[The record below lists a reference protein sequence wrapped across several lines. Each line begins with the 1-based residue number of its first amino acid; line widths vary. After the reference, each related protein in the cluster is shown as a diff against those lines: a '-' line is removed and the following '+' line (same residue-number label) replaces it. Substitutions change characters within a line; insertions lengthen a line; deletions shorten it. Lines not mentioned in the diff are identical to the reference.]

1 LGKAKSE
8 AKRAARSDWT
18 QGLARAGLVAKG
30 ITFAI
35 VAALAFKVA
44 FDFGGKI
51 EDRPGAL
58 QTVAE
63 TTLGRFLLGALA
75 VGLGGYALWR
85 FAQAFLGEKLETGED
100 TGWLK
105 RIGLVA
111 RGLLYTWLFVMCL
124 SLVLNADE
132 PVSGGGGGGGQEE
145 DRATAFALEQ
155 PLGRWLVAL
164 VGLAI
169 IGAGLFNLYRGL
181 SQRFR
186 KDLKEGQMEREERKS
201 YAVLGVLGHLARAVL
216 FSMAGW
222 FLVKAAWEYD
232 PEEAIGIDGAL
243 RKVARA
249 EYGDLLLGCIAA
261 GLLAYALFCFV
272 QARYREV

>member
-1 LGKAKSE
+1 VGKAKSE

-30 ITFAI
+30 ITFGI
-35 VAALAFKVA
+35 VAGLAFKVA
-44 FDFGGKI
+44 FDAGGKI

-58 QTVAE
+58 QAIAE
-63 TTLGRFLLGALA
+63 STIGRFLLGALA

-85 FAQAFLGEKLETGED
+85 FAQAFLGEKLESGED

-111 RGLLYTWLFVMCL
+111 RGLFYTWLFAMCL

-132 PVSGGGGGGGQEE
+132 PISGGGGGGGQEE
-145 DRATAFALEQ
+145 DRATSFALEQ

-169 IGAGLFNLYRGL
+169 IGAGLFNLYRAL
-181 SQRFR
+181 TQSFR
-186 KDLKEGQMEREERKS
+186 KDLKEGQMEREERES

-216 FSMAGW
+216 FSLAGW

-249 EYGDLLLGCIAA
+249 EYGDLLLGCVAA
-261 GLLAYALFCFV
+261 GLLAYGLFCLV

>member
-1 LGKAKSE
+1 VGKAKSE
-8 AKRAARSDWT
+8 TKRAARSDWT
-18 QGLARAGLVAKG
+18 QGFARAGLVAKG

-44 FDFGGKI
+44 FDSGGKI

-58 QTVAE
+58 QTVAQS
-63 TTLGRFLLGALA
+63 TLGRFLLGALA

-85 FAQAFLGEKLETGED
+85 FAQAYLGEKLESGED
-100 TGWLK
+100 EGWLK

-132 PVSGGGGGGGQEE
+132 PVSGGGGQEE
-145 DRATAFALEQ
+145 DRATSFALEQ

-164 VGLAI
+164 IGLGI

-186 KDLKEGQMEREERKS
+186 KDLKEGQMDREERKS
-201 YAVLGVLGHLARAVL
+201 FAAIGVLGHLARAVL

-222 FLVKAAWEYD
+222 FLVKAAREYD
-232 PEEAIGIDGAL
+232 PREAIGIDGAL

-249 EYGDLLLGCIAA
+249 EYGDLLLGSTAA
-261 GLLAYALFCFV
+261 GLLAYALFCLV

>member
-1 LGKAKSE
+1 VGEAKQQ

-18 QGLARAGLVAKG
+18 EGLARAGLVAKG
-30 ITFAI
+30 ITFGI
-35 VAALAFKVA
+35 VAALALGVA
-44 FDFGGKI
+44 FGLGGKV

-58 QTVAE
+58 QALAE
-63 TTLGRFLLGALA
+63 RTWGRFLLGALA

-85 FAQAFLGEKLETGED
+85 FAQAYLGEKLETGED

-111 RGLLYTWLFVMCL
+111 RGLLYTWLFVMAL

-132 PVSGGGGGGGQEE
+132 PVSGGGSGGQEE
-145 DRATAFALEQ
+145 DRATGIALEQ

-186 KDLKEGQMEREERKS
+186 KDLKEGEMEREERKS

-216 FSMAGW
+216 FAMAGW

-261 GLLAYALFCFV
+261 GLLAYGLFCLV
-272 QARYREV
+272 QARYRKV